1 MVTIKWSPPEQEDT
15 FGNITSYTV
24 TFGILGNETTLNVNI
39 TPNMNEYHLM
49 DLGKYTY
56 TLRVSYRYSIECIH
70 YVYFMMYT
78 YI

>member
-49 DLGKYTY
+49 DLGEHIHILLSCKE
-56 TLRVSYRYSIECIH
+56 LRKTINEINMLIFV
-70 YVYFMMYT
+70 
-78 YI
+78 

>member
-1 MVTIKWSPPEQEDT
+1 MTISINNKMVTIKWRLPEQEDT

-49 DLGKYTY
+49 DLGEYT
-56 TLRVSYRYSIECIH
+56 SIYRYTDKSIH
-70 YVYFMMYT
+70 T
-78 YI
+78 